1 MTKSAIPVSKD
12 ICAHV
17 IDSINAKYDSFESC
31 KKGKICTNDKR
42 CCGPLLNNRNKN
54 NSNIIVYRNSSSS
67 SESKTSTISLR
78 EETNN
83 NKDFYVSDNGSKNT
97 MIMSTSSQ
105 RSPLSLRRNLQSPLP
120 RPSHSLT
127 YYGSKMDGYN
137 NQNNGLSH
145 ISQSRT
151 VVPLVS
157 SGLPNDYYDQYGYA
171 ISSVNRS
178 PNLSGV
184 DRRHIYH
191 NQPKKPGSFPLHLP
205 ITPTYNIETGNY
217 NNSKQYRNKDRS
229 SIYHDLNNSVY
240 TNESPKMVKKSN
252 PLFSKPPPNYIN
264 SNETPTMI
272 RSPKINQKSTSYD
285 IPYYPQYEEFISE
298 RDKKIDIDKKLDS
311 SYLVTRNNN
320 NAMSIINNYQSQER
334 GRLPKNIDN
343 KIILNKNH
351 DKAQEPLTINNTSII
366 TSSPDNKHNSK
377 GNDMKVRKKA
387 KVPKFISTFCCCL
400 RPPNNLRS
408 HEYCAKKNNGLNSNI
423 NTENFKN
430 NKSNGYSSNNNII
443 TNIKN
448 NDNII
453 KIENGKISTVGNSG
467 DSLSNII
474 TQVSKDGMS
483 QGISHR
489 EEKNEIIKNIQIN
502 NEDVLLSPILPK
514 DVGKKCL
521 VIDLDETLVHS
532 SFLPVQNADFIIP
545 VEIEGVQHKVYV
557 LKRPY
562 VDEFLDAVGKKYE
575 CILFTASLAKYADP
589 VSDLLDP
596 KGNLRSRLFR
606 ESCVLYN
613 GNYVKDLSKLGRPLD
628 QIIIIDNSPASYAFH
643 PENAIAV
650 KSWFDDKEDKV
661 LLDCLTF
668 LDKMADAP
676 TVYSFRDRDS
686 SSIENNYN
694 NFGIKSKE
702 VIASFDG

>member
-1 MTKSAIPVSKD
+1 MD
-12 ICAHV
+12 
-17 IDSINAKYDSFESC
+17 
-31 KKGKICTNDKR
+31 
-42 CCGPLLNNRNKN
+42 
-54 NSNIIVYRNSSSS
+54 NIYY
-67 SESKTSTISLR
+67 T
-78 EETNN
+78 
-83 NKDFYVSDNGSKNT
+83 NKDFYVSDNGSNNI
-97 MIMSTSSQ
+97 IMSTPMQ

-120 RPSHSLT
+120 RPNHSLP

-137 NQNNGLSH
+137 NIRNNG
-145 ISQSRT
+145 ITNMPQSRT

-171 ISSVNRS
+171 ISSINRS

-184 DRRHIYH
+184 ERRHIYH

-205 ITPTYNIETGNY
+205 TSPPPPSTTYNIETGNY
-217 NNSKQYRNKDRS
+217 NNNKQYQNRDRS

-240 TNESPKMVKKSN
+240 SNESPKAVKKNSLYSSN
-252 PLFSKPPPNYIN
+252 YTSR
-264 SNETPTMI
+264 ETPTMV
-272 RSPKINQKSTSYD
+272 RSSKINPKSSSYD
-285 IPYYPQYEEFISE
+285 IPYYPQYEGFIPG
-298 RDKKIDIDKKLDS
+298 RDKKLDIDKKLNS
-311 SYLVTRNNN
+311 LHIVPRNS
-320 NAMSIINNYQSQER
+320 NALSIINNFQSQER
-334 GRLPKNIDN
+334 GRFPSKNIDN
-343 KIILNKNH
+343 KIILYKNH
-351 DKAQEPLTINNTSII
+351 DKDQEPLTTNTTTI
-366 TSSPDNKHNSK
+366 TTPIDNKQHSK
-377 GNDMKVRKKA
+377 GNDIKMRKKA
-387 KVPKFISTFCCCL
+387 KVPRFISTFCCCL

-408 HEYCAKKNNGLNSNI
+408 HEYCNKKSNGLNTSI
-423 NTENFKN
+423 NSEQNSKN
-430 NKSNGYSSNNNII
+430 NKSNGYSSNNNTIM
-443 TNIKN
+443 NIKN
-448 NDNII
+448 NDNLLTV
-453 KIENGKISTVGNSG
+453 ENGKVSTVGNTNE
-467 DSLSNII
+467 SLTNII
-474 TQVSKDGMS
+474 TQVSKDEMS
-483 QGISHR
+483 HGVSSYR
-489 EEKNEIIKNIQIN
+489 EELKEIGNANNFSEKKQNEIIKNIQTF
-502 NEDVLLSPILPK
+502 NEDVLLSPVLPK

-557 LKRPY
+557 LKRPF

-650 KSWFDDKEDKV
+650 KSWFDDKEDRV

-676 TVYSFRDRDS
+676 TVYSFKDRDS
-686 SSIENNYN
+686 STIENNYN
-694 NFGIKSKE
+694 TFGIKSRE